1 MAYDRAVPV
10 GRWLDLLPQPSL
22 RVQRVVAATVILT
35 QGGIAVTGAIV
46 RVTASGLGC
55 PTWPQCFPGSFTPVA
70 VAEVPRVHQ
79 AVEFGNRMISIAV
92 VITAALAVLTVTRA
106 RRRAEV
112 LVYAW
117 LMPLS
122 TVVQAVIGGITVR
135 TGLLWW
141 TVAIHL
147 LASMTM
153 VWLSVLL
160 YVKVGEP
167 DDGTVRPLVA
177 KPLRALTALSAVNLA
192 AVLVTGTLVTA
203 AGPHAGD
210 RSPSRTVP
218 RLKVEITTLVH
229 MHSSLLIAYG
239 ALLVGLGCGLLA
251 VGAARGD
258 HGAPRCA
265 AGPGLRA
272 GRRRDHA
279 ILHRGARRAGRRP
292 RGRRCGVHGG
302 HSALWASMRARCE
315 NGPSPS
321 RSKADSTASAN
332 SRWARLRVSAS
343 SRRQPSDGSTSCS
356 STKRAPLRC
365 ARAYSNSL
373 GAGAAAAS
381 AAAPT
386 SQSSKSGSGGNACD
400 GLPPRKISTVSAA
413 ESAGCTNTLR
423 FACGDVGG
431 GRGPVAESPG
441 AGADGRADEHVT
453 AARQPSSL
461 ARRDDLAGHR
471 RHPPIRQVGQVAPV
485 GVPGDDGG
493 RIQQVGH
500 AGGPGQELV
509 EPIGVIV
516 GGPQYHQVRAADL
529 GIVPRQPTRVQ
540 TAVSQGGDQTGIV
553 AVTTGVPRAP
563 RQHDAGMEDVRPGK
577 LHARA

>member
-1 MAYDRAVPV
+1 LAYDRAVPV
-10 GRWLDLLPQPSL
+10 GRLLLRLVDLLPQPSL

-92 VITAALAVLTVTRA
+92 VIAAALAVLTVTRA

-160 YVKVGEP
+160 YGKVGEP
-167 DDGTVRPLVA
+167 DDGVVRPLVA

-210 RSPSRTVP
+210 RSRSRTVP

-229 MHSSLLIAYG
+229 AHSSLLIAYG
-239 ALLVGLGCGLLA
+239 ALLIGLGCGLLA
-251 VGAARGD
+251 VAAARAIMVRLGVLLALVCAQAVVGTTQYFAGVPAALVAVHVAGAA
-258 HGAPRCA
+258 ACTA
-265 AGPGLRA
+265 ATA
-272 GRRRDHA
+272 
-279 ILHRGARRAGRRP
+279 
-292 RGRRCGVHGG
+292 
-302 HSALWASMRARCE
+302 ALWASMRV
-315 NGPSPS
+315 
-321 RSKADSTASAN
+321 
-332 SRWARLRVSAS
+332 RLRERTEAE
-343 SRRQPSDGSTSCS
+343 
-356 STKRAPLRC
+356 PL
-365 ARAYSNSL
+365 
-373 GAGAAAAS
+373 
-381 AAAPT
+381 
-386 SQSSKSGSGGNACD
+386 QS
-400 GLPPRKISTVSAA
+400 
-413 ESAGCTNTLR
+413 
-423 FACGDVGG
+423 
-431 GRGPVAESPG
+431 
-441 AGADGRADEHVT
+441 
-453 AARQPSSL
+453 
-461 ARRDDLAGHR
+461 
-471 RHPPIRQVGQVAPV
+471 
-485 GVPGDDGG
+485 
-493 RIQQVGH
+493 
-500 AGGPGQELV
+500 
-509 EPIGVIV
+509 
-516 GGPQYHQVRAADL
+516 
-529 GIVPRQPTRVQ
+529 
-540 TAVSQGGDQTGIV
+540 
-553 AVTTGVPRAP
+553 
-563 RQHDAGMEDVRPGK
+563 
-577 LHARA
+577 